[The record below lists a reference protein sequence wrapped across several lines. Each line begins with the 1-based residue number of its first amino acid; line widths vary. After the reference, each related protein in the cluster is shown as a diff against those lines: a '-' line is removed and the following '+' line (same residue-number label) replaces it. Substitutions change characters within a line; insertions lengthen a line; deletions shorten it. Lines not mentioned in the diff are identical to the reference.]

1 MTMKPKPIPWE
12 IPDRPRLKS
21 AFNKN
26 NDLLVHRGNTFFR
39 VGYPRDTLRG
49 ISSTEKTRKRASC
62 RSPSIGKI
70 TSSHFKPETSCT
82 LLDHMV
88 RAGNGMLWRL
98 NATSGIFKLSFVQ
111 NFKRQ
116 SDRALKSRHFQPYS
130 SNSWKSLSNEDD
142 RNLSEKHTLQYT
154 RRIAGFQFIKIIIN
168 MTMSTSK
175 GFVISA
181 WSSLTLQLSQLKTFL
196 PEKCVVF
203 NGAFPK
209 VLSIVRT
216 RACIGEMFSTSL
228 RL

>member
-1 MTMKPKPIPWE
+1 MH
-12 IPDRPRLKS
+12 
-21 AFNKN
+21 
-26 NDLLVHRGNTFFR
+26 V
-39 VGYPRDTLRG
+39 
-49 ISSTEKTRKRASC
+49 TRSHGSC
-62 RSPSIGKI
+62 RKWHALEVKCHEWYFQIVVRTK
-70 TSSHFKPETSCT
+70 FQEAKLNET
-82 LLDHMV
+82 
-88 RAGNGMLWRL
+88 
-98 NATSGIFKLSFVQ
+98 
-111 NFKRQ
+111 
-116 SDRALKSRHFQPYS
+116 DRALKSRHFQPYS

-168 MTMSTSK
+168 KTMSTSK